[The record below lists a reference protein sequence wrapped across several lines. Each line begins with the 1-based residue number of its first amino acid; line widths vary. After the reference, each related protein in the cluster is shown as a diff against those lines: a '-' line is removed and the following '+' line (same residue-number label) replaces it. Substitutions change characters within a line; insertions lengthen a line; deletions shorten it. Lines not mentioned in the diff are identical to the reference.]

1 MLQAQQKFLGKCHT
15 QLTSQPSAYVENKG
29 FSSGLSVNP
38 ASSSSFFKILLLQ
51 GLASAAAAN
60 AVILNFDSLLSVSK
74 APHTSF

>member
-29 FSSGLSVNP
+29 FSGLSVNP